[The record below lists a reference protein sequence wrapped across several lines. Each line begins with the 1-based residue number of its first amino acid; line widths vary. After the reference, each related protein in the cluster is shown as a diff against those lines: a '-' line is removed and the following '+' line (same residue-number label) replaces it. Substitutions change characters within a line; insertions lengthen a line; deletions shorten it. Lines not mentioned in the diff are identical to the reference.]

1 LEEEMNAQM
10 EKDKRVIEGMKSQI
24 GITRKRGSKSS
35 SEDEYQV
42 KGVRAKS
49 YYLDVIFVQIVLL
62 MLLYG
67 VCVLVVP
74 KLV

>member
-24 GITRKRGSKSS
+24 GITRKKESKSS
-35 SEDEYQV
+35 FEDEYQV
-42 KGVRAKS
+42 KGIMSRS

-62 MLLYG
+62 LLLYG